1 LLEGAAPVQAIT
13 VPRAA
18 VAQDQGGFFVFVVG
32 ENNVA
37 QRRNIRLGR
46 STAETAVIESGVN
59 DGDRVITEGIQRVRP
74 ERPGQPAARR
84 RGASRPG
91 SAAPPGLSR

>member
-1 LLEGAAPVQAIT
+1 

-32 ENNVA
+32 DNNTA

-46 STAETAVIESGVN
+46 STAETAVIESGLN
-59 DGDRVITEGIQRVRP
+59 EGDKVITEGIQRVRP
-74 ERPGQPAARR
+74 NAPVTPQPA
-84 RGASRPG
+84 GAAQRQG
-91 SAAPPGLSR
+91 

>member
-1 LLEGAAPVQAIT
+1 MVVLLASTP
-13 VPRAA
+13 AA

-74 ERPGQPAARR
+74 NAPVNPQLAGAAPAAPGQPR
-84 RGASRPG
+84 
-91 SAAPPGLSR
+91 PPG